1 MEYDIP
7 ASQKDRQLPMII
19 NLRGDEELVDEF
31 NWDADQVM
39 EFLGIKRS
47 RLTQISGKELRVA
60 RIRRDRYLR
69 PVYRESDVRDYQE
82 WTRATATHQSSSRAI
97 EQAIDSLDD
106 RFSDILVVLQEKLLQ
121 YEERSTALLKK
132 QFHQLNDAGF
142 TRFQTLRDEAET
154 QNALSERQEKQ
165 QIRVL
170 DHLARQHE
178 ILQTSQKELQDMR
191 SFLASFHQDIR
202 ALLVAQQALRREM
215 EEAQSS
221 LQTTLDEQAAAF
233 QASWQSMQETL
244 IVLQEGQNQILKQT
258 EKTEPPAA
266 ASPAQAS
273 LTRRPSPSRIRQG
286 AVAQRGLA
294 MQAARQGASAQARPS
309 QQPSPSADQS
319 HTPAE
324 SASESEPRAD
334 HPAIT

>member
-142 TRFQTLRDEAET
+142 TRFQTLRDEVET
-154 QNALSERQEKQ
+154 QLSSSERQEKQ
-165 QIRVL
+165 QSRVL
-170 DHLARQHE
+170 DHLARQYE
-178 ILQTSQKELQDMR
+178 MLQASQMELQEMR
-191 SFLASFHQDIR
+191 AFLASFHQDIR
-202 ALLVAQQALRREM
+202 ALVVAQQALRREM

-221 LQTTLDEQAAAF
+221 LQTTLETQAAAF
-233 QASWQSMQETL
+233 QESWQMMQEAL
-244 IVLQEGQNQILKQT
+244 KALQAGQSQILKQT
-258 EKTEPPAA
+258 EKTEIPAA
-266 ASPAQAS
+266 VSPSQERS
-273 LTRRPSPSRIRQG
+273 TRRPSPSRARQG
-286 AVAQRGLA
+286 AVAQRGFV
-294 MQAARQGASAQARPS
+294 MQAARQGASAQTTSS
-309 QQPSPSADQS
+309 QQAPSSADQAK
-319 HTPAE
+319 TPAE
-324 SASESEPRAD
+324 SAPQPEPHED
-334 HPAIT
+334 NPAMS